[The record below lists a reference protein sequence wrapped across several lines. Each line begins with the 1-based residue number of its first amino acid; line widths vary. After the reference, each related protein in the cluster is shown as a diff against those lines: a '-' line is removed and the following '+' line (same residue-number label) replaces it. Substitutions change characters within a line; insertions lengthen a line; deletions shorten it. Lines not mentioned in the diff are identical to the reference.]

1 MLQKKKRSSHYF
13 QELINIKEALEKS
26 SIVEITD
33 VNGVIQ
39 YVNDKFCKISKYEP
53 SEVIGHTYRKMKS
66 GFHTEQFYK
75 ELWETVKQGKVWEG
89 EIKNRAKDG
98 TYYWVQTMIIPFINN
113 NGEPYQYLIIRN
125 DITDKKE
132 AEKEGVQN
140 VETIVEY
147 GSPKVRIAKE
157 IAPKHNADLIVCGA
171 TGLNAVERFFI
182 GSVSEH
188 ITRYAKCDVLVVRIE
203 GDVEE

>member
-1 MLQKKKRSSHYF
+1 MSFSYKNILVAIDGSKESERAFKKAVSIAKANNAKLMITHVIDTRSFATVEAYDRTLAERAEEFATDLLESH
-13 QELINIKEALEKS
+13 
-26 SIVEITD
+26 
-33 VNGVIQ
+33 
-39 YVNDKFCKISKYEP
+39 
-53 SEVIGHTYRKMKS
+53 
-66 GFHTEQFYK
+66 
-75 ELWETVKQGKVWEG
+75 
-89 EIKNRAKDG
+89 
-98 TYYWVQTMIIPFINN
+98 
-113 NGEPYQYLIIRN
+113 
-125 DITDKKE
+125 KKE